1 MKVLPG
7 KSGSDSVHLTG
18 SLSREPSILS
28 CTEGWVGKSRGL
40 TERYPEV
47 LSGSTFYFAG

>member
-7 KSGSDSVHLTG
+7 KSGSDSVDLTG

-28 CTEGWVGKSRGL
+28 CTEGWVEKSRGL
-40 TERYPEV
+40 AERNPEG
-47 LSGSTFYFAG
+47 LSSSTVRLAG